1 MKTLTVNQIL
11 TRVATAVG
19 IGDGSVSD
27 PFASNEKL
35 YIQMKSLL
43 QDAGDE
49 LVKLFDWEV
58 LQKEESFTTNG
69 ATSYDF
75 PTDFDRMIPGT
86 HWNQATNLPV
96 AGGLSPQDWQY
107 VQSAGVV
114 GTTIYASFRKKE
126 GALFIW
132 PVESGMDI
140 VYEYVSKNWVQ
151 KADSSYT
158 DEFSDGTD
166 VVLYDSALIRNYLR
180 AKFYEAKG
188 FDTIAPEKVA
198 SMFFNSAMS
207 SDVSAPILNLGNAR
221 REHPLLNGYRNV
233 PDTGYGS

>member
-1 MKTLTVNQIL
+1 MKTLTVNEIL
-11 TRVATAVG
+11 NRVAVAVG
-19 IGDGSVSD
+19 LEAVAD
-27 PFASNEKL
+27 PYASNEKL
-35 YIQMKSLL
+35 FVQLKGLL

-49 LVKLFDWEV
+49 LVKLHDWEV
-58 LQKEESFTTNG
+58 LQKEESFTTDG
-69 ATSYDF
+69 STSYAF

-86 HWNQATNLPV
+86 HWNQATNLPI

-126 GALFIW
+126 GLLFIW
-132 PVESGMDI
+132 PVQTGMDI
-140 VYEYVSKNWVQ
+140 VYEYISTNWMET
-151 KADSSYT
+151 AAGSGI
-158 DEFSDGTD
+158 DEMTAGTN

-207 SDVSAPILNLGNAR
+207 ADVSAPILSVGNAR
-221 REHPLLNGYRNV
+221 RVHPLIDGYRNV

>member
-1 MKTLTVNQIL
+1 MKTLTVNEIL
-11 TRVATAVG
+11 NRVATAVG
-19 IGDGSVSD
+19 LESLSD

-35 YIQMKSLL
+35 FVQMKGLL

-49 LVKLFDWEV
+49 LVKLHDWEV
-58 LQKEESFTTNG
+58 LQKEESFTTDG
-69 ATSYDF
+69 STSYSF
-75 PTDFDRMIPGT
+75 PADFDRMIPGT

-96 AGGLSPQDWQY
+96 SGGLSPQDWQY
-107 VQSAGVV
+107 VQSAGIV

-132 PVESGMDI
+132 PVQSGMDL
-140 VYEYVSKNWVQ
+140 VYEYISRNWLR
-151 KADSSYT
+151 KADDTYT
-158 DEFSDGTD
+158 DEISSGADT
-166 VVLYDSALIRNYLR
+166 VLYDSALIRNYLR

-207 SDVSAPILNLGNAR
+207 SDNTSPILSVGNAR
-221 REHPLLNGYRNV
+221 RGWPLLDGYRNV

>member
-1 MKTLTVNQIL
+1 MKTLTVNEIL
-11 TRVATAVG
+11 NRVAVAVG
-19 IGDGSVSD
+19 LDSTSD
-27 PFASNEKL
+27 PYSSNEKL
-35 YIQMKSLL
+35 FVQMKGLL

-49 LVKLFDWEV
+49 LVKLHDWEI

-69 ATSYDF
+69 STSYAF
-75 PTDFDRMIPGT
+75 PSDFDRMIPGT

-140 VYEYVSKNWVQ
+140 VYEYISTNWVQ
-151 KADSSYT
+151 TAGGTYT
-158 DEFSDGTD
+158 DEFTAGTD
-166 VVLYDSALIRNYLR
+166 VVLYDAALIRNYLR
-180 AKFYEAKG
+180 SKFYEAKG

-207 SDVSAPILNLGNAR
+207 ADVSAPILSMGNAR
-221 REHPLLNGYRNV
+221 RGYPLLDGYRNV